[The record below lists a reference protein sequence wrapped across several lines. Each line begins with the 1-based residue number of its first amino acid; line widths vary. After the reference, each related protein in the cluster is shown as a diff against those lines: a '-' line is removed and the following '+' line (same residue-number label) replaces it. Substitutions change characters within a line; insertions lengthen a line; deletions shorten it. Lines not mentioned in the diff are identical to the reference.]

1 MENGG
6 KKMVVMML
14 KGMMLVVL
22 VLVLRPVSVVRL
34 WSAGDWW
41 QGQPDIVNPVPLSIS
56 ASEKTHCCNSKFI
69 PFQLKSFSNLKKQ
82 LIRR

>member
-14 KGMMLVVL
+14 KEVVL

-56 ASEKTHCCNSKFI
+56 PSEKTHCCNSKFI
-69 PFQLKSFSNLKKQ
+69 SFLFNNFSNFVKQ
-82 LIRR
+82 VIHR

>member
-14 KGMMLVVL
+14 KEVVL

-41 QGQPDIVNPVPLSIS
+41 QGQPDIVNPVPPVNLS
-56 ASEKTHCCNSKFI
+56 
-69 PFQLKSFSNLKKQ
+69 Q
-82 LIRR
+82 

>member
-6 KKMVVMML
+6 KKKMVVMML
-14 KGMMLVVL
+14 KEVVL

-56 ASEKTHCCNSKFI
+56 ASEKDSLL
-69 PFQLKSFSNLKKQ
+69 QLKIRPFST
-82 LIRR
+82 